1 MRSVTAVAT
10 RRRLAAKAIR
20 VHFEGVKAVDDVDVA
35 MTPGEI
41 LGLIGPNGA
50 GKTTLINALS
60 GFQRLTGG
68 SLTLDDADATKWS
81 PQKLCESG
89 IVRTFQNVRLFD
101 DLTVLEN
108 VTLGAL
114 VSTPRRRQAEDL
126 AWQLLDRFHLADH
139 AATKAGALPYG
150 DERKIGIAR
159 ALGAKPD
166 FLLADEP
173 AAGMSEAETAELVDI
188 LRTIRDD
195 FGCGLLV
202 VEHDMHLIME
212 LCDRIQVLD
221 HGVTIAVG
229 TPSEI
234 RNDPAV
240 LKAYLG

>member
-1 MRSVTAVAT
+1 MSANKTQ
-10 RRRLAAKAIR
+10 RRLEANSVS
-20 VHFEGVKAVDDVDVA
+20 VHFEGVKAVDDVDVV

-60 GFQRLTGG
+60 GFQPLSGG
-68 SLTLDDADATKWS
+68 SLSIDTDDATKWS
-81 PQKLCESG
+81 PQELCKSG
-89 IVRTFQNVRLFD
+89 VVRTFQNVRLFD

-114 VSTPRRRQAEDL
+114 VSTPRRPQAEEL
-126 AWQLLDRFHLADH
+126 AWELLDRFQLADS
-139 AATKAGALPYG
+139 ASTKAGALPYG

-159 ALGAKPD
+159 ALGAKPA

-173 AAGMSEAETAELVDI
+173 AAGMSEAETAELVAI
-188 LRTIRDD
+188 LRTVRAD
-195 FGCGLLV
+195 FGCALLV

-221 HGVTIAVG
+221 HGITIATG
-229 TPSEI
+229 TPTEI
-234 RNDPAV
+234 RNHPAV